1 MASSYVRAATASSV
15 RACWRISRV
24 SDASTFATEPLAEPL
39 PRDEEWETIVRV
51 ALRPRSDPSAEQ
63 QAAREEYGSTA
74 RRSSSRRG
82 PPSPSISIAG
92 GDSTYLTPDWS
103 ASRWNDGAA
112 VCRR

>member
-51 ALRPRSDPSAEQ
+51 ALRPRSDLSAEQ
-63 QAAREEYGSTA
+63 QAAREEYGFDSEEVVVETRA
-74 RRSSSRRG
+74 ALAFYLDRRWGLDLPDSRLERV
-82 PPSPSISIAG
+82 P
-92 GDSTYLTPDWS
+92 
-103 ASRWNDGAA
+103 
-112 VCRR
+112 VE